1 MIITIN
7 KLGEL
12 GEYNSKN
19 MSILNL
25 FKICNYRNN
34 NNFELLCS
42 WNDEYEL
49 YGKKVGRS
57 GNENMYEFPPPIDK
71 ELYFG
76 TLCIIKKTDTLENQN
91 QPQFSIKEWKHFY
104 NKQMGG
110 FEDLELNEENSVDSV
125 YSDEEYTEE
134 GYIKDN
140 FVVDNKELT
149 SEEYLIES

>member
-19 MSILNL
+19 VSILNL

-76 TLCIIKKTDTLENQN
+76 TLCIIKKTDTHENQN
-91 QPQFSIKEWKHFY
+91 QTQFSIKEWKHFY

-149 SEEYLIES
+149 SEEYLVE

>member
-7 KLGEL
+7 KMGEL

-19 MSILNL
+19 VTKLNL
-25 FKICNYRNN
+25 YKICNYRND

-76 TLCIIKKTDTLENQN
+76 TLCIIKKNDTLENQ
-91 QPQFSIKEWKHFY
+91 FTIKEWKHFY

-125 YSDEEYTEE
+125 YTDEEYTEE
-134 GYIKDN
+134 GYIKDG
-140 FVVDNKELT
+140 FVTDNKELT
-149 SEEYLIES
+149 SEEYLIET

>member
-12 GEYNSKN
+12 GEYNTKIVNNS
-19 MSILNL
+19 NL
-25 FKICNYRNN
+25 YKICNYRND

-76 TLCIIKKTDTLENQN
+76 TLCIVKKNDGKDG
-91 QPQFSIKEWKHFY
+91 QPQFSIKEWKQFY

-110 FEDLELNEENSVDSV
+110 FEDLESNDETSVDSE

-134 GYIKDN
+134 GYIKDG
-140 FVVDNKELT
+140 FVVDNNELT
-149 SEEYLIES
+149 YEDYLVEA

>member
-19 MSILNL
+19 MNNSNL
-25 FKICNYRNN
+25 YKICNYRND

-76 TLCIIKKTDTLENQN
+76 TLCIVKKNDTQENQS
-91 QPQFSIKEWKHFY
+91 QFSIKEWKHFY

-125 YSDEEYTEE
+125 YSDEEYTDE
-134 GYIKDN
+134 GYVKDS
-140 FVVDNKELT
+140 FVVDNNELT

>member
-19 MSILNL
+19 MTNL
-25 FKICNYRNN
+25 FKICNYRND

-57 GNENMYEFPPPIDK
+57 GNENIYEFPPPIDK

-76 TLCIIKKTDTLENQN
+76 TLCIIKKNDTQEK
-91 QPQFSIKEWKHFY
+91 FSIKEWKQFY

-110 FEDLELNEENSVDSV
+110 FEDLDSNDENSVDSE
-125 YSDEEYTEE
+125 YSEEEYTNE
-134 GYIKDN
+134 GYIKDG
-140 FVVDNKELT
+140 FVVDNNELS

>member
-12 GEYNSKN
+12 TEHAKN
-19 MSILNL
+19 TSELYKL
-25 FKICNYRNN
+25 CNYRNN

-76 TLCIIKKTDTLENQN
+76 TLCIVKKNDTNELFN
-91 QPQFSIKEWKHFY
+91 IKEWKIFY
-104 NKQMGG
+104 NVQYGG
-110 FEDLELNEENSVDSV
+110 FENLTTDDNSVDVVS
-125 YSDEEYTEE
+125 SDEEDTNEMY
-134 GYIKDN
+134 
-140 FVVDNKELT
+140 NKNGFFAESNELLI
-149 SEEYLIES
+149 EEYIDE

>member
-7 KLGEL
+7 KMGEL

-19 MSILNL
+19 MNNL
-25 FKICNYRNN
+25 YKICNYRND

-76 TLCIIKKTDTLENQN
+76 TLCIVKKSTQEDQN
-91 QPQFSIKEWKHFY
+91 QSQFSIKEWKHFY

-110 FEDLELNEENSVDSV
+110 FEDLESNEESSVDSV

-134 GYIKDN
+134 GYIKDG
-140 FVVDNKELT
+140 FVVDNNELT
-149 SEEYLIES
+149 SEEYVIES

>member
-12 GEYNSKN
+12 TEHTKN
-19 MSILNL
+19 TTELYKL
-25 FKICNYRNN
+25 CNYRNN
-34 NNFELLCS
+34 TNFELLCS

-76 TLCIIKKTDTLENQN
+76 TLCIVKKNDTNELFN
-91 QPQFSIKEWKHFY
+91 IKEWKIFY
-104 NKQMGG
+104 NVQYGG
-110 FEDLELNEENSVDSV
+110 FENLTTDDNSIDQVS
-125 YSDEEYTEE
+125 SDEEYTNE
-134 GYIKDN
+134 KN
-140 FVVDNKELT
+140 NKNSSFVESKELLV
-149 SEEYLIES
+149 EEYINE